1 MKHRIASSTARRGL
15 QRIQLIYAS
24 VGALCLAGVAVAAWI
39 SLGRGDALAP
49 GEGAAKKPGVE
60 VGSKVTVAEGDPLA
74 SPEFATISVRVVT
87 PKEPGFLVLVDGE
100 AARAAD
106 GKPIETPCSIT
117 LSNGKHRVSVVR
129 KGYHETGEEVTVD
142 TVTGG
147 TDNPT
152 EIVIEPEYEPFTV
165 SDAYLKSPFTQ
176 AQVGEP
182 FELTALNADGRAYDP
197 CVSPDGLTIFFAA
210 ERTVGR
216 GIYMATR
223 PTVYEEFSEAELIEA
238 SSGSTPVASPS
249 VTPDLLTV
257 AFVVPDKGRIWTLTR
272 SSPDGAFDKSSQPL
286 KYRGGET
293 EIWRSIQ
300 LVDDGS
306 KLYCVRQEGP
316 EAACHVASR
325 IGDTAGKSK
334 KKSKKSNGGGDAK
347 GYGNWKSFPMP
358 GTHPH
363 LSLDGLRQYEFD
375 GKSLTRA
382 TRQSTATA
390 FTPPQTIVEL
400 AIENYVQRADYRQFW
415 VTDDEQWLFY
425 SHDPREDGR
434 LFAARLSNGPG
445 WGFASRGKPLPAGSV
460 IARGTDK
467 PADDSP
473 TPDKP
478 SPEEPSKP
486 AAPAAAD
493 PRSQLLPYVAFRAQF
508 ESLLAKRDFESA
520 EKLVRAMQA
529 DPAHEQDREVLAWDL
544 DEVRND
550 LGFWKDLDRALTQI
564 KPGETIRMAGTSGEF
579 TKFEKGVIE
588 IKTRVKPLEKSLT
601 DLPSGDLV
609 ALAER
614 AIDRADEAAQLR
626 IAAFL
631 RSEPKAAQ
639 SLIKLRLDKAGV
651 GGREFGERQARRK
664 LHIIQLE
671 FARENIGE
679 GLVLIDDLV
688 AFAPKSEAATQALG
702 LRESLYTTT
711 VWRPL
716 GNMKWDTTTP
726 GVFATTEP
734 PETAN
739 DTKKKKKSAT
749 SLLENSYL
757 ISPRIFRNFQLALE
771 WKTTGEAAHGGVYF
785 RYAGQG
791 PPRGNAFKI
800 HFANDFASRANAD
813 RFSTGALFGLQ
824 KPASNAVKR
833 DGEWNTLVLRV
844 ESDRVRAKINNVDVL
859 DAPLSDPK
867 IPDTGYVCLEGETP
881 GVTYRRVLVYELP
894 GHFEPAQKK
903 PQPPNE

>member
-1 MKHRIASSTARRGL
+1 
-15 QRIQLIYAS
+15 
-24 VGALCLAGVAVAAWI
+24 
-39 SLGRGDALAP
+39 
-49 GEGAAKKPGVE
+49 
-60 VGSKVTVAEGDPLA
+60 
-74 SPEFATISVRVVT
+74 
-87 PKEPGFLVLVDGE
+87 
-100 AARAAD
+100 
-106 GKPIETPCSIT
+106 
-117 LSNGKHRVSVVR
+117 VSVVR
-129 KGYHETGEEVTVD
+129 KGYHETGEEVAVD

-147 TDNPT
+147 ADNPQ
-152 EIVIEPEYEPFTV
+152 ELVLEPEYEPFAA

-176 AQVGEP
+176 AKVGEP
-182 FELTALNADGRAYDP
+182 IELTTLNADGRAYDP
-197 CVSPDGLTIFFAA
+197 CLSTDGLTIFFAA
-210 ERTVGR
+210 ERTAGR

-223 PTVYEEFSEAELIEA
+223 PTPYEEFSEAELIEA

-249 VTPDLLTV
+249 VTPNLLTV

-272 SSPDGAFDKSSQPL
+272 SSPDVAFDKSSQPL
-286 KYRGGET
+286 KYRSGET

-325 IGDTAGKSK
+325 IGDAAGKSK
-334 KKSKKSNGGGDAK
+334 KKSTKSKEVGEVK

-375 GKSLTRA
+375 GKSLSRA
-382 TRQSTATA
+382 TRKSTTTG

-400 AIENYVQRADYRQFW
+400 NVENYIQRADYRQFC

-434 LFAARLSNGPG
+434 LFALRLSSGPG
-445 WGFASRGKPLPAGSV
+445 WGFASRGKPLPAGTL
-460 IARGTDK
+460 IARKT
-467 PADDSP
+467 DDSP
-473 TPDKP
+473 TPDQPKP
-478 SPEEPSKP
+478 DEPSKP
-486 AAPAAAD
+486 NATVAAD
-493 PRSQLLPYVAFRAQF
+493 PRTQPLPYAAFRAEF
-508 ESLLAKRDFESA
+508 ESLLAKREFEAA
-520 EKLVRAMQA
+520 EKLVQARRA
-529 DPAHEQDREVLAWDL
+529 DPVHEQDRETLGWDL
-544 DEVRND
+544 DEVRLD
-550 LGFWKDLDRALTQI
+550 LGFWKDLERALTQI
-564 KPGETIRMAGTSGEF
+564 KPGETIRLAGTSGEF
-579 TKFEKGVIE
+579 TKFDKGVIE

-631 RSEPKAAQ
+631 RSESKPAQ
-639 SLIKLRLDKAGV
+639 ALIKLRLDKAGV

-664 LHIIQLE
+664 LHIVQLE

-702 LRESLYTTT
+702 LRETLYTTT

-716 GNMKWDTTTP
+716 GSMKWDTATP
-726 GVFATTEP
+726 GVFTTTEP
-734 PETAN
+734 PETGGDA
-739 DTKKKKKSAT
+739 KKKKKSAAA
-749 SLLENSYL
+749 LLENSYL
-757 ISPRIFRNFQLALE
+757 ISPRTFRNFQLALE

-824 KPASNAVKR
+824 KPSTNAVKR

-844 ESDRVRAKINNVDVL
+844 DSDRVRAKINNVDVL

-867 IPDTGYVCLEGETP
+867 ISDTGYVCLEGETP

-894 GHFEPAQKK
+894 GRSGPTK
-903 PQPPNE
+903 